1 LLVWDGEKSAKWFK
15 SIIDEHKRNSK
26 GFYGNETAQIYTL
39 YFTIDNV
46 YGHNKTTTV
55 NITARNFDEI
65 KAETEKK
72 IAEINTESFQKDNK
86 LKSVEVKLGV
96 NGLYV
101 VKPNWIPLTDGNKR
115 PDWNTKT
122 WNKIG

>member
-1 LLVWDGEKSAKWFK
+1 
-15 SIIDEHKRNSK
+15 
-26 GFYGNETAQIYTL
+26 L

-46 YGHNKTTTV
+46 YGHNKITTS

-72 IAEINTESFQKDNK
+72 IAEINTTDFQRDNK

-96 NGLYV
+96 NSLYT

-115 PDWNTKT
+115 SDWNTKT